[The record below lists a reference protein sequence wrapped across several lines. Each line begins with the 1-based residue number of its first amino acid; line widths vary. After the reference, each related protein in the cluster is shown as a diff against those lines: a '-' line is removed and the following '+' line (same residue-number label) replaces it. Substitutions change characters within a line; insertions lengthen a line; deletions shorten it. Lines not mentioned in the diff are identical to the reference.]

1 MQADWDTNCIACC
14 SAPRVVRLR
23 PCGHALYCG
32 ICTIKAF
39 KPGAHLEC
47 ATCKAGVAQLEYG
60 GDLPPSVTRMPTDPQ
75 PALANAVTSTP
86 LEFLTARAASG
97 DEVMADAARAKL
109 EGEELE
115 GSDDGGVYLEEEEDA
130 LIQAARDGDLDRVQ
144 LLLHLDAGNSDRDPE
159 VNINATDADEVTA
172 LIAAA
177 HGGHREVVT
186 LLLAADGINVNAASV
201 SGNTA
206 LICAAQQGHTEVV
219 SLLVAADEIDVNAGS
234 ATALMWAVHEGH
246 TQVVTLLLAADG
258 IDVNAVDASGKTAL
272 ICAAHRGRAE
282 VVTLLLGADG
292 IDVNAADASGG
303 TALICAAD
311 KGRAEVVTLLVA
323 AAGIDVNAADVS
335 GYTALICAAHRGRAE
350 VVTLLL
356 AADGIDVNAEDSR
369 RKTAL
374 QYASAKGHA
383 AAVEL
388 LRRKRPRK

>member
-1 MQADWDTNCIACC
+1 MQEDWDTNCIACC

-32 ICTIKAF
+32 ICTIRAF

-47 ATCKAGVAQLEYG
+47 ATCTAGVMQLEYG

-75 PALANAVTSTP
+75 PTLANAVTSTP

-109 EGEELE
+109 EGEEVE

-144 LLLHLDAGNSDRDPE
+144 LLLHLDAGNADRDPE
-159 VNINATDADEVTA
+159 VNINVNATDADE
-172 LIAAA
+172 
-177 HGGHREVVT
+177 
-186 LLLAADGINVNAASV
+186 
-201 SGNTA
+201 
-206 LICAAQQGHTEVV
+206 
-219 SLLVAADEIDVNAGS
+219 

-246 TQVVTLLLAADG
+246 PQVVTLLLAADG

-272 ICAAHRGRAE
+272 ICAAHRGHAE

-311 KGRAEVVTLLVA
+311 KGQTEVVALLL
-323 AAGIDVNAADVS
+323 GTTSIDVNAADVS
-335 GYTALICAAHRGRAE
+335 GCTALICAAYLGRTE
-350 VVTLLL
+350 VVTLLV
-356 AADGIDVNAEDSR
+356 AAEGIDVNATNSR
-369 RKTAL
+369 RRTAL
-374 QYASAKGHA
+374 QYASAEGHA
-383 AAVEL
+383 AIVEL
-388 LRRKRPRK
+388 LRRRRPRN